1 MLPRLEPARIFIL
14 TSLAMIA
21 FAANSLFCRLALRRG
36 TIDAATFSSI
46 RIIAGAI
53 ALWLIVTVRKST
65 ANKSGSWR
73 SAAALFAYV
82 AAFSFAYNSLTAG
95 TGALLLFAAVQ
106 STMVIW
112 GLIKGE
118 RLSVRQWFGFL
129 LASAGLV
136 WLVLP
141 GLTAPPVVGSMLML
155 SAGVAWGVY
164 SLRGKL
170 EKDPIGATTGNFLR
184 AVPMTLVLSASCLPL
199 FRIDQTGVA
208 YAVLS
213 GAITS
218 GVGYV
223 IWYGALT
230 GLTATSAATVQLS
243 APVLATIGGIIF
255 LHEGLTMRLIVASI
269 AVLGGI
275 ALVVI
280 KSRRPGRDASST
292 DR

>member
-1 MLPRLEPARIFIL
+1 MKPARVFAL

-21 FAANSLFCRLALRRG
+21 FASNSLLCRLALRRG

-53 ALWLIVTVRKST
+53 ALWVILLLRRSNPTR
-65 ANKSGSWR
+65 SGSWE
-73 SAAALFAYV
+73 SAAALFGYV
-82 AAFSFAYNSLTAG
+82 AAFSFAYNSLTAA

-106 STMVIW
+106 STMIIW

-118 RLSVRQWFGFL
+118 RLTVRQWFGFA

-141 GLTAPPVVGSMLML
+141 GLSAPPVVGSVLML
-155 SAGVAWGVY
+155 GAGIAWGIY
-164 SLRGKL
+164 SLRGKM
-170 EKDPIGATTGNFLR
+170 EKDPISATAGNFLR
-184 AVPMTLVLSASCLPL
+184 ATPLTVLLSVICIPW
-199 FRIDQTGVA
+199 FRIDHTGVT
-208 YAVLS
+208 YAVVS

-223 IWYGALT
+223 IWYAALT

-243 APVLATIGGIIF
+243 APVLATIGGILF
-255 LHEGLTMRLIVASI
+255 LHEPLTARFVIASL

-280 KSRRPGRDASST
+280 KNARPAQVRVE
-292 DR
+292 R